1 MPALLRIL
9 CLAAAWAG
17 QVPVAAQDVAGDAP
31 SAEVAPPGSGPA
43 ADEAGTPP
51 PADGFDAA
59 GEPEVDLGPVSAAGQ
74 RMLDRVRGSVVQ
86 VRGFYGTNRSEA
98 FHGSAFAVAPGGILV
113 TNYHVIARAALYPGD
128 YRLEYHADDG
138 QAGTLT
144 ILAIDVVRDLAVIRA
159 EGLEIPPLRLRT
171 SIPPKGD
178 RAYAVGYP
186 LLLGLVITEGIANG
200 RLDNEYGSKLHYAGP
215 MNSGMSGGPAVDS
228 KGRVFG
234 INVSISTR
242 GQLISFLVPAE
253 FVAPLL
259 ELAGNPL
266 PPGETRKEVARQ
278 LRAHQA
284 AVLAALPGT
293 FPSQTSAGYA
303 LPGELAPFVDCTAA
317 VGAPP
322 SKGLL
327 LQSVNC
333 RASVS
338 VSVQPGLQMGDF
350 QFSHQVMVA
359 RGLHPLQFGEQLRQV
374 AAQARPT
381 TGSAQHVTPFACKN
395 DAVNLNRFKAAVTL
409 CARSYRMYDGLYD
422 ITMVVVSLNHP
433 EQGFVS
439 SVTLRGMDYAGAMDF
454 ASRYLRAMRWTQ

>member
-1 MPALLRIL
+1 MRPLLRML
-9 CLAAAWAG
+9 CLAAAWA
-17 QVPVAAQDVAGDAP
+17 VPCGLVAQ
-31 SAEVAPPGSGPA
+31 ETTAPPEELA
-43 ADEAGTPP
+43 PP
-51 PADGFDAA
+51 LPPLVVEPDAA
-59 GEPEVDLGPVSAAGQ
+59 AVPEGTEEAEIDLGPVSAAGQ

-98 FHGSAFAVAPGGILV
+98 FHGSAFAVAPGGILI
-113 TNYHVIARAALYPGD
+113 TNYHVIARAVLNPRD

-138 QAGTLT
+138 KVGTLT
-144 ILAIDVVRDLAVIRA
+144 ILAIDVARDLAAIRA
-159 EGLEIPPLRLRT
+159 EGLDDPPLTLRT

-186 LLLGLVITEGIANG
+186 LQLGLVITEGIANG
-200 RLDNEYGSKLHYAGP
+200 RLDSEFGAKLHYAGP
-215 MNSGMSGGPAVDS
+215 MNPGMSGGPAVDS

-259 ELAGNPL
+259 EQARTPLA
-266 PPGETRKEVARQ
+266 PGDTRQEVARQ

-284 AVLAALPGT
+284 AVLAALPRT
-293 FPSQTSAGYA
+293 FPTQTSAGYS
-303 LPGELAPFVDCTAA
+303 LPAELAPFVDCTAA

-322 SKGLL
+322 SRGLL
-327 LQSVNC
+327 LQSVTC
-333 RASVS
+333 RTRVA

-374 AAQARPT
+374 ASLARPT
-381 TGSAQHVTPFACKN
+381 PGSAQHVNPFTCN
-395 DAVNLNRFKAAVTL
+395 RDAVNLNRFKAAVTL
-409 CARSYRMYDGLYD
+409 CARSYRMYEGLYD
-422 ITMVVVSLNHP
+422 IMLVVVSQNQP
-433 EQGFVS
+433 AQGFVS
-439 SVTLRGMDYAGAMDF
+439 SVTLRGMDYAGGMDF
-454 ASRYLRAMRWTQ
+454 ASRYLQAMRWTQ

>member
-1 MPALLRIL
+1 MRALVRAL
-9 CLAAAWAG
+9 CLATAFTV
-17 QVPVAAQDVAGDAP
+17 QVPALAQDVADDAPLAGEAPLPTSPEAGDAGTEP
-31 SAEVAPPGSGPA
+31 PVADP
-43 ADEAGTPP
+43 
-51 PADGFDAA
+51 DAIE
-59 GEPEVDLGPVSAAGQ
+59 EPEIDLGPVSAAGQ
-74 RMLDRVRGSVVQ
+74 RMLDRVRGSVVR

-98 FHGSAFAVAPGGILV
+98 FHGSAFAVATGGILL
-113 TNYHVIARAALYPGD
+113 TNYHVIARAALNPRD
-128 YRLEYHADDG
+128 YRLEYYSDDG
-138 QAGTLT
+138 QVGRLT
-144 ILAIDVVRDLAVIRA
+144 ILAIDVVHDLAVIRA
-159 EGLEIPPLRLRT
+159 EALEITPLQLRT

-186 LLLGLVITEGIANG
+186 LQLGLVITEGIANG

-215 MNSGMSGGPAVDS
+215 MNPGMSGGPAVDS
-228 KGRVFG
+228 RGRAFG

-259 ELAGNPL
+259 ERAREPLA
-266 PPGETRKEVARQ
+266 PGDTRNEVARQ
-278 LRAHQA
+278 VREHQA

-293 FPSQTSAGYA
+293 FPTQTSAGYA
-303 LPGELAPFVDCTAA
+303 LPGDLAPFVDCTAA

-333 RASVS
+333 RANVA
-338 VSVQPGLQMGDF
+338 VSVQPGLQMGDL

-374 AAQARPT
+374 AAQARPV
-381 TGSAQHVTPFACKN
+381 TGSAQHVTPFACKS

-409 CARSYRMYDGLYD
+409 CARSYRMFDGLYD
-422 ITMVVVSLNHP
+422 ITLVVVSLNHP
-433 EQGFVS
+433 QQGFVS
-439 SVTLRGMDYAGAMDF
+439 TVTLRGIDYGGAMDF
-454 ASRYLRAMRWTQ
+454 AGSYLGAMRWTQ